1 MKRGFTLALAG
12 LACSTPAVPAA
23 RVPTPAKP
31 SASSAA
37 PPARAAEVV
46 PTRAQ
51 LFLVK
56 DVDGNALELR
66 ALGSAFKRRLAEH
79 ADLVL
84 YDPKLE
90 LVWLRASDQLS
101 VLDMRESPSDGMR
114 PVPIASEVDEA
125 PELVVD
131 RGVDSIQLENGCD
144 LSPILTLHW
153 EQPPWWDTTEQER
166 SDEIAGRAWLERE
179 RTRKSR
185 TPSQRVVLGLDSDE
199 HSRVKLPRT
208 RLHCEDKELCGA
220 SVPFPGSTH
229 QRLVITDQSE
239 GDCQHLQCLLFN
251 SENGTFGTPPVPKA
265 WGSAQSAESG
275 SCGPYRFNT
284 DGSAFLVD
292 DQLCTA
298 GACQPLGGTAV
309 GWLDPG
315 TVVGASG

>member
-1 MKRGFTLALAG
+1 MNWGLALALAA
-12 LACSTPAVPAA
+12 LACSTPAAPTAK
-23 RVPTPAKP
+23 VPTPAEP
-31 SASSAA
+31 SAASEA
-37 PPARAAEVV
+37 PPARAAAVI
-46 PTRAQ
+46 PARGQ

-90 LVWLRASDQLS
+90 LVWLRAGDQLS
-101 VLDMRESPSDGMR
+101 VLDLRESPSDGMR
-114 PVPIASEVDEA
+114 PVPIASDVDEA

-131 RGVDSIQLENGCD
+131 RGGDSIQLENGCD
-144 LSPILTLHW
+144 LLPILTLHW
-153 EQPPWWDTTEQER
+153 DQPPWLEVDEER
-166 SDEIAGRAWLERE
+166 SDEIAGHAWLERE
-179 RTRKSR
+179 RTRRSR
-185 TPSQRVVLGLDSDE
+185 SPSQRLVLGLDSDE
-199 HSRVKLPRT
+199 HSRAKLPRA

-220 SVPFPGSTH
+220 SVSFPGSSH
-229 QRLVITDQSE
+229 EQLVITDQSE

-251 SENGTFGTPPVPKA
+251 PENDTFGTPPVPKS
-265 WGSAQSAESG
+265 WGSAQSVASG
-275 SCGPYRFNT
+275 SCGPYRFNA

-292 DQLCTA
+292 DQLCSA

-309 GWLDPG
+309 GWLEPG